1 VEEDYAWAWPVLV
14 PSLEWMLAVVLDA
27 LVSFLSLVLVLFG
40 FSPSW
45 LRVYSE
51 QDGMLCYTL
60 AYILDIYHDAL
71 YDRPID
77 EQ

>member
-27 LVSFLSLVLVLFG
+27 LVSFLSLELAVLERA
-40 FSPSW
+40 PSW
-45 LRVYSE
+45 ASVCNE
-51 QDGMLCYTL
+51 QDGMLCYT
-60 AYILDIYHDAL
+60 ARNSLDTSL
-71 YDRPID
+71 YSLYSNLTD